1 MGADSASMKPKP
13 NLRVSINIICAWF
26 SPSGDLHLGW
36 TDPRG
41 EGFPSVGGFMNLE
54 RGADAFGELL
64 STPGRKTNAVR
75 FNAR

>member
-1 MGADSASMKPKP
+1 M
-13 NLRVSINIICAWF
+13 
-26 SPSGDLHLGW
+26 GW

-64 STPGRKTNAVR
+64 STPVFTNAGR
-75 FNAR
+75 FNDK